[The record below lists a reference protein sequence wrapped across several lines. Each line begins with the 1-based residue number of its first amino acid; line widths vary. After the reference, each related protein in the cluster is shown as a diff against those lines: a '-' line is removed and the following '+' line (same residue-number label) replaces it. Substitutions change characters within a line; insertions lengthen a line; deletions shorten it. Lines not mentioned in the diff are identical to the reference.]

1 MVPAEPTPP
10 PEIVAKTKFI
20 YRSASHRAEDRFTMW
35 VTALKKLGLL
45 TVCSG
50 WLVRYPSAPPSYG
63 SVAAGASGPL
73 HGGQVVLPN
82 PGPRPQNAF
91 MPIIETNATYVC
103 PAGSLVPFYPQAAP
117 QK

>member
-35 VTALKKLGLL
+35 VTALKKLGLI

-63 SVAAGASGPL
+63 TVAAGASGPL
-73 HGGQVVLPN
+73 HGQVTVLN

-91 MPIIETNATYVC
+91 MPIIEASASYVC
-103 PAGSLVPFYPQAAP
+103 PAGSLVPFYPQGTP